1 MPKEHRSIGLGILA
15 FCSFLQKKGI
25 VFGEIASYAVNKRI
39 FSKLRSESDRASIWM
54 AEHFGEPE
62 MLRGYGYR
70 NTTRLAQAP
79 TKSTSYIMGGEALN
93 LSEGVEPHV

>member
-1 MPKEHRSIGLGILA
+1 M
-15 FCSFLQKKGI
+15 
-25 VFGEIASYAVNKRI
+25 
-39 FSKLRSESDRASIWM
+39 RSESDRASIWM

-93 LSEGVEPHV
+93 LSGE